1 MHEYLAGPDGPI
13 YKLRIN
19 FRDPTEFFDAG
30 AYAGFDGVAICA
42 RIGLLEHPVDLG
54 LMTHF
59 VRNTSQ
65 GCEIRSRFF
74 LGHVAGRGPDHPIPP
89 DTARALRHENV
100 TADLA
105 RRLHQHA
112 TEEMSYLTEI
122 LPVLYRQVTQDQML

>member
-1 MHEYLAGPDGPI
+1 MLFASAVTTAAAPRAPWTSN
-13 YKLRIN
+13 R
-19 FRDPTEFFDAG
+19 
-30 AYAGFDGVAICA
+30 V
-42 RIGLLEHPVDLG
+42 IGSPNPPAPFAVERVFPKITLEHPVDLG

-59 VRNTSQ
+59 VRNTVQ

-89 DTARALRHENV
+89 DAARALRHENV